1 MSENPTEPIE
11 SNPTEPIESNPTEPV
26 NLNKQSESIVTGP
39 ELNTHITQI
48 LKPVINGILEH
59 KESIKK
65 SNDLIDANI
74 QKLQDE
80 KRIVEAEKLKS
91 EKLVLEQKKFIEDN
105 TVYHIKIN
113 TSLYAHNVE
122 EYYAVFYKNINVNIV
137 SYDSSQNET
146 PENET
151 PYSYNF
157 QDAKFSRITNV
168 EINNYIE
175 KFDISGIITD
185 LDTATKYKNFS
196 EGWLNT
202 NPKIPNIQA
211 NKPSDTLFI
220 NLDIYIKG
228 ENIYAQQPTVI
239 FGTPVPPTVFD
250 MLRKKYKRINKLTD
264 TKEINYQIN
273 FERIDPS
280 LRMLVLSKLNNYYPH
295 VEKVEGVSA
304 IPNLFGNIEGGKS
317 FISYLLK
324 PKRVK
329 RKTSKKSKNNK
340 RVSRKHRKSSK

>member
-11 SNPTEPIESNPTEPV
+11 FNPTELV

-48 LKPVINGILEH
+48 LEPVINGILEH

-91 EKLVLEQKKFIEDN
+91 EKLVLEQKKLIEDN

-113 TSLYAHNVE
+113 TTLYAHNVE
-122 EYYAVFYKNINVNIV
+122 NSYAVFYENINVNIV

-175 KFDISGIITD
+175 KFDISGIIRN
-185 LDTATKYKNFS
+185 LDTATKYKKFS

-202 NPKIPNIQA
+202 NSKIPNIQV

-239 FGTPVPPTVFD
+239 FGTPLPFD
-250 MLRKKYKRINKLTD
+250 MLSKKYKRINKLTD
-264 TKEINYQIN
+264 TMNYQIN
-273 FERIDPS
+273 FERIDQS
-280 LRMLVLSKLNNYYPH
+280 LRMLVLSKLKNYYPH
-295 VEKVEGVSA
+295 VEKVEGVVSA
-304 IPNLFGNIEGGKS
+304 IPNKFGGKS